1 MEKEILLR
9 IHLAKVNFTEVEHH
23 IASYFTSGKP
33 PCTIHQLAQKLS
45 ISSSSISRFCKKI
58 GLHNYKELLFL
69 YEKHRDNKDE
79 VQTSNISLD
88 LQSAY
93 FQIFRLVDRNF
104 DSQAMKQV
112 CRYIYQHRII
122 TVFAFGL
129 SATAAQDFRFRFSR
143 LGKFIEVIYDKDA
156 IRMNARILQRDDL
169 VLIFTLRGNAYL
181 EEIVSE
187 VKKKGITVV
196 SILGN
201 QKSKLAKLSD
211 MVLYTSSL
219 SGEESTGMIS
229 SQIPI
234 LIIIDMLY
242 YHYVQMYSDA
252 LMNWANTEKIFQ
264 NR

>member
-1 MEKEILLR
+1 
-9 IHLAKVNFTEVEHH
+9 
-23 IASYFTSGKP
+23 
-33 PCTIHQLAQKLS
+33 
-45 ISSSSISRFCKKI
+45 
-58 GLHNYKELLFL
+58 
-69 YEKHRDNKDE
+69 
-79 VQTSNISLD
+79 
-88 LQSAY
+88 
-93 FQIFRLVDRNF
+93 
-104 DSQAMKQV
+104 
-112 CRYIYQHRII
+112 
-122 TVFAFGL
+122 
-129 SATAAQDFRFRFSR
+129 
-143 LGKFIEVIYDKDA
+143 
-156 IRMNARILQRDDL
+156 MNARILQPDDL

-187 VKKKGITVV
+187 VKKKGIRVV